1 MARRRAYEACTA
13 SRTTYRRSTMPRGST
28 PRRAAVAVAGLIGGL
43 LAVGIATPSVG
54 ARESTDVVSASV
66 APGSLTDARASYFVI
81 PRGPGA
87 RIDQSII
94 VTNPYD
100 RPLLV
105 DIAAVDATTG
115 AQTGAS
121 YGTPGSGAR
130 HTARWIAV
138 RQRQL
143 KLGPLENRTV
153 GFTVTI
159 PNDATPGQYLAGI
172 SASVARDTTSAK
184 PEAGNSEAAFAIR
197 LRSQRVIAVEVDVPG
212 ATAPDLVV
220 TKARPVARSDMIN
233 LALSIENRGN
243 AFAHGTGLV
252 SAPATGFRKE
262 FKIDTF
268 VSHTAIEMT
277 IPWTRN
283 AKVGRHEVRVQ
294 LAYED
299 GRRANW
305 SGVIEISEEL
315 RAKLDKQ
322 LLRDNAETSKPAEPA
337 SKALKIG
344 GGAAA
349 VAVCSACALH
359 LRRRRSFAGAANG
372 RGLL

>member
-1 MARRRAYEACTA
+1 MGLMA
-13 SRTTYRRSTMPRGST
+13 GVL
-28 PRRAAVAVAGLIGGL
+28 VAVVLPPPA
-43 LAVGIATPSVG
+43 G
-54 ARESTDVVSASV
+54 ARESSDVVSASV
-66 APGSLTDARASYFVI
+66 APGSLTDERGSYFLI
-81 PRGPGA
+81 PRGPGT
-87 RIDQSII
+87 RVDQSLI

-100 RPLLV
+100 HPLLV
-105 DIAAVDATTG
+105 DIAAVDAMTG

-121 YGTPGSGAR
+121 YGTPGSAAR

-143 KLGPLENRTV
+143 KLGARENRTV
-153 GFTVTI
+153 GFTVAI
-159 PNDATPGQYLAGI
+159 PNDAAPGQYLAGM
-172 SASVARDTTSAK
+172 SASVARDATSAT

-197 LRSQRVIAVEVDVPG
+197 LRSQRVIAVQIDVPG
-212 ATAPDLVV
+212 GKAPELVV

-283 AKVGRHEVRVQ
+283 AKVGRHEVRAQ

-315 RAKLDKQ
+315 RAKLDQQ
-322 LLRDNAETSKPAEPA
+322 LLRESAETSKKSEPA
-337 SKALKIG
+337 AKALKIG

-359 LRRRRSFAGAANG
+359 LRRRRSFPGVANG
-372 RGLL
+372 RGVS